1 MNNFS
6 LKENNLP
13 LFIDEKHKKLYFSF
27 LFILL
32 LFFLYSCSS
41 QGDKDFVNKNP
52 SVQVDEQSK
61 IISDKNDTI
70 QDSVLSNIVFIYE
83 DDTFK
88 QTVKLCFINEKKI
101 KFQFI
106 SENKIK
112 KQNAF
117 IEGIAKN
124 ISFDLDLDCE
134 IDEDE
139 DGVAYPVNSY
149 IYKEKNE
156 RNCWLA
162 FRIDMESNSIMRINE
177 ADCKKQN
184 PNCPFYS
191 VGLLLRQ

>member
-1 MNNFS
+1 MEREDKNS
-6 LKENNLP
+6 GKEP
-13 LFIDEKHKKLYFSF
+13 AEAMR
-27 LFILL
+27 
-32 LFFLYSCSS
+32 
-41 QGDKDFVNKNP
+41 
-52 SVQVDEQSK
+52 K
-61 IISDKNDTI
+61 IIIIFSVLVFIAGSCGQAPKKQADKNNEKDTI
-70 QDSVLSNIVFIYE
+70 CKLAQAEDSVLSNIVFIYE

-88 QTVKLCFINEKKI
+88 QTVKLCSINEKEI

-112 KQNAF
+112 KQNDF

-124 ISFDLDLDCE
+124 ENFDLDPE
-134 IDEDE
+134 IYEDE
-139 DGVAYPVNSY
+139 DGVGYPVNEY
-149 IYKEKNE
+149 IYVEKNE

-162 FRIDMESNSIMRINE
+162 FGIDMESNSIMRIKE